1 MPPSLSTSVMAPTSS
16 SVDLT
21 VDVGHIGVAQDAC
34 TTCAQ
39 AFEVRPGRTVDAD
52 HLVDVEFQGRE
63 LLLKGVPARALQ
75 PPEVACRETAFE
87 GDAVAPAGADD

>member
-1 MPPSLSTSVMAPTSS
+1 MGPTSS

-21 VDVGHIGVAQDAC
+21 VDVGHIEVALDAR
-34 TTCAQ
+34 TACAQ
-39 AFEVRPGRTVDAD
+39 AFEVRPGRTVDAE
-52 HLVDVEFQGRE
+52 HLVDVEVQGGE
-63 LLLKGVPARALQ
+63 LLLKGVPTRALQ